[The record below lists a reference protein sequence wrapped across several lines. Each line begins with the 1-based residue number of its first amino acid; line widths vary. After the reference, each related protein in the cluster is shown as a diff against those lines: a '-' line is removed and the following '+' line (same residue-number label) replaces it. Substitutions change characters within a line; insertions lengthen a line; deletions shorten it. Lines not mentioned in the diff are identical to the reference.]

1 MRDQEILGLSESYNQ
16 VIANEIQLEEG
27 SGSPRPTFMP
37 KSRERDIGKHDDWKD
52 KPAEEWNDKTSE
64 QKKADKLRRRASAVV
79 QTQRRQDRE
88 TNVREEVLS
97 YLLDEGFASDEKSA
111 EAIMDAMSE
120 AWVES
125 IVEAKIE
132 PPKEKIG
139 ALININIPQNEREA
153 ARQRTLE
160 MAKKMREKGYKKRKE
175 KK

>member
-16 VIANEIQLEEG
+16 VIANEIELEEK

-37 KSRERDIGKHDDWKD
+37 RSRERDIGKHDDWKD
-52 KPAEEWNDKTSE
+52 KPAEEWDDETSE
-64 QKKADKLRRRASAVV
+64 EKKAGKLRRRLNAVV
-79 QTQRRQDRE
+79 STQRRQDTE

-120 AWVES
+120 AWIES

-132 PPKEKIG
+132 PPKEKVG

-160 MAKKMREKGYKKRKE
+160 KAKNMREKGKNKD
-175 KK
+175 

>member
-16 VIANEIQLEEG
+16 VIANEIELEEK

-52 KPAEEWNDKTSE
+52 KPAEDWNDKTSE
-64 QKKADKLRRRASAVV
+64 EKKADKLKRRASAVV

-120 AWVES
+120 AWIES

-132 PPKEKIG
+132 PPKEKVG

-160 MAKKMREKGYKKRKE
+160 KAKKMREKGKNKD
-175 KK
+175 